1 MLDAFVS
8 AAGQLLQPAVLG
20 AMLLGLPLGLIIGLL
35 PGLSGITAFAFLI
48 PFTFG
53 MQPLIGLAFLLAAY
67 AAVSQGGSMTA
78 IVLGVPG
85 EVPNAATVIDGY
97 EMTKQGRAGEA
108 IGAALMGSAL
118 GGLFGCVLLAIL
130 LPILQP
136 IILSFASPE
145 NFFLALAGIAFI
157 AVLSSGA
164 PGKGLIAGGL
174 GIFMSMFG
182 YSPTDGIPRFWLGID
197 YMLDGFRLVPLAMG
211 LFAVPEILALMSS
224 GKSIARA
231 GAEGAALEPISYRAV
246 VKGAMAVFR
255 FPGVFFRSSA
265 LGATIGIMPGVGGAT
280 APFVA
285 YAAAKQTSENPE
297 TFGTGRIEGVIAP
310 ESSSNA
316 KEGGALV
323 PTLALGIPG
332 SASMAL
338 MLGAF
343 IVLGLQPGPEFLV
356 KHMDLAFGLA
366 MVLAFG
372 NVASSVLMFG
382 LSKSLIYVTRV
393 PGRVLAPILLVLVC
407 LGAYSAEN
415 NPVDVLFV
423 FIFGVLGVAML
434 RLGYNRPALLL
445 GFVLGETI
453 ERYYQV
459 SMNAY
464 GATFFMRPISIA
476 IIVAALACLL
486 WPSRRRI
493 ALMWRSA

>member
-1 MLDAFVS
+1 MLHAFVS
-8 AAGQLLQPAVLG
+8 AAGQLVTPTVLG

-35 PGLSGITAFAFLI
+35 PGLSGVTAFAFLI

-53 MQPLIGLAFLLAAY
+53 MSPLVGLSFLLAAY

-118 GGLFGCVLLAIL
+118 GGLFGCVLLGIL

-145 NFFLALAGIAFI
+145 NFFLALAGITFI

-164 PGKGLIAGGL
+164 PTKGLIAGTF
-174 GIFMSMFG
+174 GIFLSMFG
-182 YSPTDGIPRFWLGID
+182 YSPTEGIPRFWMGID
-197 YMLDGFRLVPLAMG
+197 YMLDGFRLVPLALGM
-211 LFAVPEILALMSS
+211 FAVPEILALMTS
-224 GKSIARA
+224 GKSISQ
-231 GAEGAALEPISYRAV
+231 GPTLEPIALRQV
-246 VKGAMAVFR
+246 IKGGLAVFSHL
-255 FPGVFFRSSA
+255 GVFFRSSA
-265 LGATIGIMPGVGGAT
+265 IGSVIGIMPGVGGAT

-285 YAAAKQTSENPE
+285 YAAAKQTSRDPDS
-297 TFGTGRIEGVIAP
+297 FGTGRIEGVIAP

-343 IVLGLQPGPEFLV
+343 IVLGLQPGPEFLA
-356 KHMDLAFGLA
+356 KHLDLAFGLVL
-366 MVLAFG
+366 VLAFG
-372 NVASSVLMFG
+372 NVGSSLLMFL
-382 LSKSLIYVTRV
+382 LSKTLIYVTRV
-393 PGRVLAPILLVLVC
+393 PGQLLAPILLVLVS
-407 LGAYSAEN
+407 LGAYAAQT
-415 NPVDVLFV
+415 NPIDVLFM
-423 FIFGVLGVAML
+423 FIFGMLGVVMV

-453 ERYYQV
+453 ERYFQV
-459 SMNAY
+459 SLHAD
-464 GATFFMRPISIA
+464 GPLFFLRPISMT
-476 IIVAALACLL
+476 IVAAAAVCLL
-486 WPSRRRI
+486 WPNRKRI
-493 ALMWRSA
+493 ALMWRRA

>member
-1 MLDAFVS
+1 MIEAFAS
-8 AAGQLLQPAVLG
+8 AVAQVTSPAVLG
-20 AMLLGLPLGLIIGLL
+20 AMLLGLPLGLVIGLL

-53 MQPLIGLAFLLAAY
+53 MQPLMGLAFLLAAY

-108 IGAALMGSAL
+108 IGAALMASAL
-118 GGLFGCVLLAIL
+118 GGLFGCLLLAIL

-182 YSPTDGIPRFWLGID
+182 YSPTDGVPRFWLGID

-211 LFAVPEILALMSS
+211 LFAVPEILALMTS
-224 GKSIARA
+224 GKSIAH
-231 GAEGAALEPISYRAV
+231 GVTLEPISFRQV
-246 VKGAMAVFR
+246 TRGALAVFR
-255 FPGVFFRSSA
+255 HLGVFFRSSA
-265 LGATIGIMPGVGGAT
+265 IGSVIGIMPGVGGAT

-285 YAAAKQTSENPE
+285 YAAAKQTSPNPE

-343 IVLGLQPGPEFLV
+343 IVLGLVPGPEFLA
-356 KHMDLAFGLA
+356 KHLDLAFGLA
-366 MVLAFG
+366 LVLAFG
-372 NVASSVLMFG
+372 NVASSVLMFS
-382 LSKSLIYVTRV
+382 LSKTLIYVTRV
-393 PGRVLAPILLVLVC
+393 PGHVLAPILLVLVV
-407 LGAYSAEN
+407 LGTYAAEN
-415 NPVDVLFV
+415 NTIDVLFI

-476 IIVAALACLL
+476 IIVLALVCLL
-486 WPSRRRI
+486 WPNRKRI
-493 ALMWRSA
+493 ALIWRRA

>member
-1 MLDAFVS
+1 MLEAFASAVS
-8 AAGQLLQPAVLG
+8 QVGSPTVIG

-53 MQPLIGLAFLLAAY
+53 MEPLLGLAFLLAAY

-97 EMTKQGRAGEA
+97 ELTKQGRAGEA
-108 IGAALMGSAL
+108 IGAALMASAL
-118 GGLFGCVLLAIL
+118 GGLFGCLLLAAL

-145 NFFLALAGIAFI
+145 NFFLALTGIAFI
-157 AVLSSGA
+157 AVLSSGSA
-164 PGKGLIAGGL
+164 TKGLIAGAL

-182 YSPTDGIPRFWLGID
+182 YSPTDGIPRFWMGID

-224 GKSIARA
+224 GKTIAKA
-231 GAEGAALEPISYRAV
+231 GGEGATLEPISFRQV
-246 VKGAMAVFR
+246 IRGGLSVFSHL
-255 FPGVFFRSSA
+255 GVFFRSSA
-265 LGATIGIMPGVGGAT
+265 IGSVIGIMPGVGGAT

-285 YAAAKQTSENPE
+285 YAAAKQTSKNPE

-356 KHMDLAFGLA
+356 KHLDLAFGLVL
-366 MVLAFG
+366 VLAFG
-372 NVASSVLMFG
+372 NVGSSVMMFA
-382 LSKSLIYVTRV
+382 LSKTLIYVTRV

-407 LGAYSAEN
+407 LGTYSAEN
-415 NPVDVLFV
+415 NPIDVLFV
-423 FIFGVLGVAML
+423 FIFGVIGVTML
-434 RLGYNRPALLL
+434 RLGYNRPAMLL

-464 GATFFMRPISIA
+464 GATFFMRPVSLA
-476 IIVAALACLL
+476 IIVVALACLL
-486 WPSRRRI
+486 WPNRKRLVPMRRN
-493 ALMWRSA
+493 A

>member
-1 MLDAFVS
+1 MLEAFAS
-8 AAGQLLQPAVLG
+8 AVGQVASPAVLG
-20 AMLLGLPLGLIIGLL
+20 VMLLGLPLGLIIGLL

-108 IGAALMGSAL
+108 IGAALMASAL

-157 AVLSSGA
+157 AVLSSGS
-164 PGKGLIAGGL
+164 PIKGLIAGAL

-182 YSPTDGIPRFWLGID
+182 YSPTDGVPRFWLGID
-197 YMLDGFRLVPLAMG
+197 YMLDGLRLVPLAMG
-211 LFAVPEILALMSS
+211 LFAVPEILALMTS
-224 GKSIARA
+224 GKSIAQV
-231 GAEGAALEPISYRAV
+231 GAMEPISFRQV
-246 VKGAMAVFR
+246 IRGALAVFQHL
-255 FPGVFFRSSA
+255 GVFFRSSA
-265 LGATIGIMPGVGGAT
+265 LGSVIGIMPGVGGAT

-285 YAAAKQTSENPE
+285 YAAAKQTCKNPE

-343 IVLGLQPGPEFLV
+343 IVLGLVPGPEFLA
-356 KHMDLAFGLA
+356 KHLDLALA
-366 MVLAFG
+366 LALVLAFG
-372 NVASSVLMFG
+372 NVGSSVLMFL
-382 LSKSLIYVTRV
+382 LSKTLIYVTRV

-407 LGAYSAEN
+407 LGTYAAEN
-415 NPVDVLFV
+415 NPIDVLFV
-423 FIFGVLGVAML
+423 FIFGVLGVTMV

-476 IIVAALACLL
+476 IIVLALSCLL
-486 WPSRRRI
+486 WPNRKRI

>member
-1 MLDAFVS
+1 MFEAFVS
-8 AAGQLLQPAVLG
+8 AAGQIGQPVVLG
-20 AMLLGLPLGLIIGLL
+20 AMLLGLPLGLVIGLL
-35 PGLSGITAFAFLI
+35 PGLSGITAFTFLI

-53 MQPLIGLAFLLAAY
+53 MDPVTGLAFMLSAY

-97 EMTKQGRAGEA
+97 EMTKRGRAGEA

-118 GGLFGCVLLAIL
+118 GGLFGCVILAIL
-130 LPILQP
+130 LPVVQP

-157 AVLSSGA
+157 AVLSSGS
-164 PGKGLIAGGL
+164 PLRGMIAGAFGVFL
-174 GIFMSMFG
+174 SLFG
-182 YSPTDGIPRFWLGID
+182 YSPTEGIPRFWMGYD
-197 YMLDGFRLVPLAMG
+197 YLLDGFRLVPLAMG

-224 GKSIARA
+224 GGTIARA
-231 GAEGAALEPISYRAV
+231 DSAQAISIRQVVRGARAV
-246 VKGAMAVFR
+246 FSH
-255 FPGVFFRSSA
+255 FGVFLRSSVI
-265 LGATIGIMPGVGGAT
+265 GSVIGIVPGVGGAT

-285 YAAAKQTSENPE
+285 YAAAKQTSSDPDS
-297 TFGTGRIEGVIAP
+297 FGTGRIEGVIAP

-343 IVLGLQPGPEFLV
+343 IILGLQPGPEFLA
-356 KHMDLAFGLA
+356 KHLDLAIGLA
-366 MVLAFG
+366 MILAFG
-372 NVASSVLMFG
+372 NLGSSILMFM
-382 LSKSLIYVTRV
+382 LSKGLIYVTRV
-393 PGRVLAPILLVLVC
+393 PGHVLAPILLVLVC
-407 LGAYSAEN
+407 IGTYAAQN
-415 NPVDVLFV
+415 NPNDVLFV
-423 FIFGVLGVAML
+423 FVFGVLGVTME
-434 RLGYNRPALLL
+434 RLDYNRPALLL

-453 ERYYQV
+453 ERYFQI

-464 GATFFMRPISIA
+464 GDLFFLRPISLSIIA
-476 IIVAALACLL
+476 LVVAAIL
-486 WPSRRRI
+486 WPSRRR
-493 ALMWRSA
+493 LPRLWRRA

>member
-1 MLDAFVS
+1 MLEALAS
-8 AAGQLLQPAVLG
+8 AAGQVLNPTVIG
-20 AMLLGLPLGLIIGLL
+20 AMLIGLPLGLIIGLL

-53 MQPLIGLAFLLAAY
+53 MQPLMGLAFLLAAY

-108 IGAALMGSAL
+108 IGAALMASAL
-118 GGLFGCVLLAIL
+118 GGLFGCALLAIL

-164 PGKGLIAGGL
+164 PIKGLIAGGL

-182 YSPTDGIPRFWLGID
+182 YSPTDGEPRFWFGID

-211 LFAVPEILALMSS
+211 LFAVPEILALMTS
-224 GKSIARA
+224 GKSIAQV
-231 GAEGAALEPISYRAV
+231 GTMEPISFRQV
-246 VKGAMAVFR
+246 MKGGLAVFR
-255 FPGVFFRSSA
+255 HLGVFFRSSA
-265 LGATIGIMPGVGGAT
+265 LGSVIGIMPGVGGAT

-285 YAAAKQTSENPE
+285 YAAAKQTSSNPE
-297 TFGTGRIEGVIAP
+297 TFGRGQIEGVIAP

-343 IVLGLQPGPEFLV
+343 IVLGLQPGPEFLA
-356 KHMDLAFGLA
+356 KHLDLAFALA
-366 MVLAFG
+366 LVLAFG
-372 NVASSVLMFG
+372 NVGSSVMMFL
-382 LSKSLIYVTRV
+382 LSKTLVYVTRV
-393 PGRVLAPILLVLVC
+393 PGHVLAPILLVLVAI
-407 LGAYSAEN
+407 GTYAAEN
-415 NPVDVLFV
+415 NPIDVLFI
-423 FIFGVLGVAML
+423 FIFGVLGITMNQ
-434 RLGYNRPALLL
+434 LGYNRPALLL
-445 GFVLGETI
+445 GFVLGEII

-459 SMNAY
+459 SVTAY
-464 GATFFMRPISIA
+464 GATFFLRPISMA
-476 IIVAALACLL
+476 IILAALACLM
-486 WPSRRRI
+486 WPSRKRI
-493 ALMWRSA
+493 ALLWRSA